1 MRKLHLV
8 LRCNTGNRWAV
19 ETMEYA
25 GGDTALRTG
34 FEDLPKSSLT

>member
-25 GGDTALRTG
+25 GGYRAQDG
-34 FEDLPKSSLT
+34 F